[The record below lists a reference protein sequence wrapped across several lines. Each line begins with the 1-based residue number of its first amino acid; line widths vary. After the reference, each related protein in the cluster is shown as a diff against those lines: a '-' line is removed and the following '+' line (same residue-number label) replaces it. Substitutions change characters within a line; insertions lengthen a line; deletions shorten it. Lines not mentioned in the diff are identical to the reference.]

1 MPAPF
6 EFHGE
11 EHFDVPPARLF
22 ADLTDLDFFAQII
35 PDLQSS
41 QRVEERTLKCVVRPG
56 FSFLRGTLNLTIA
69 LGEMSPPQLAAMQ
82 VTADGIGAH
91 LAIDSQLEIAPDAT
105 GSRLNWSGTVV
116 ELKGLVATISR
127 PLIRAAAEQVIR
139 QSWQNVRTALDE
151 QPKRL
156 S

>member
-1 MPAPF
+1 MATPL

-11 EHFDVPPARLF
+11 EQFDVPPARLF
-22 ADLTDLDFFAQII
+22 AALTDLDSFARII

-41 QRVEERTLKCVVRPG
+41 ERIDERTLKCVVRPG

-69 LGEMSPPQLAAMQ
+69 LGELSPPQSAAMR

-91 LAIDSQLEIAPDAT
+91 LAIDSRLEITPDEM
-105 GSRLNWSGTVV
+105 GSRLHWSATVV

-127 PLIRAAAEQVIR
+127 PLITAAADQVIR
-139 QSWQNVRTALDE
+139 QSWQKVREALDE
-151 QPKRL
+151 Q